1 MDHVIAARA
10 QMGSSLAFHIV
21 FAALGV
27 GLPLLIFV
35 AEGLWLRTKRR
46 VYYDLAR
53 TWTKGMAILFAVG
66 AVSGT
71 ILSFELGLLWPVFMK
86 YAGPLIGLPF
96 SYEGF
101 AFFIEAIFIGLYLY
115 GWDRLSP
122 VQHWLCALPIA
133 ISGALSAGF
142 VTLVNSWMNMPTG
155 FRFVDGK
162 ITDVHPIAAM
172 FSPPWLVE
180 VLHTTIAA
188 YVVTGFGAAGVCA
201 FALLR
206 RNAEDR
212 REQVLAGMRIGMMV
226 ATVAV
231 IFQFVVGDVIAR
243 FDFDNEPA
251 KAAAMEAL
259 FHTEQHAP
267 LTMGGLVG
275 KDGVR
280 YGIEIPSGLSLMLYF
295 NPNAEVKGLDKIAP
309 ADRPPVAATHLSFDA
324 MVGSASLLVLIGL
337 LWAYLTWRR
346 RSLPPWLVA
355 GIALSAPLSVVA
367 LEAGW
372 FVTEFGRQPWIVHGV
387 LLTSAAVTTAPN
399 LDTFFYAFSVVYVV
413 LAAMCWWLLRRVGS
427 HGSPGA
433 QSAPQS
439 AMVKAS

>member
-1 MDHVIAARA
+1 
-10 QMGSSLAFHIV
+10 MGSSLAFHIV

-27 GLPLLIFV
+27 GLPLLVFV

-53 TWTKGMAILFAVG
+53 TWAKGMAILFAIG

-71 ILSFELGLLWPVFMK
+71 ILAFELGLLWPEFMK

-96 SYEGF
+96 SLEGF

-122 VQHWLCALPIA
+122 VQHWLTALPIA

-142 VTLVNSWMNMPTG
+142 VTLVNAWMNMPTG

-162 ITDVHPIAAM
+162 VVDVHPLVAM
-172 FSPPWLVE
+172 FSPPWLDE

-188 YVVTGFGAAGVCA
+188 YVVTGFGAAAVCA

-206 RNAEDR
+206 RSAEDR
-212 REQVLAGMRIGMMV
+212 REQVVAGMRIGMMV

-231 IFQFVVGDVIAR
+231 IAQFIVGDFIAR
-243 FDFDNEPA
+243 FDFSEEPA

-259 FHTEQHAP
+259 FHTERNAP
-267 LTMGGLVG
+267 ITIGGIVG
-275 KDGVR
+275 KNDVR
-280 YGIEIPSGLSLMLYF
+280 YGIEIPSGLSLLLSF
-295 NPNAEVKGLDKIAP
+295 NPNAQVKGLDKIP
-309 ADRPPVAATHLSFDA
+309 SNDQPPVAATHLSFDA
-324 MVGSASLLVLIGL
+324 MVGSASLLVLIAL
-337 LWAYLTWRR
+337 VWAYLTKRGR
-346 RSLPPWLVA
+346 QLPPWLIA
-355 GIALSAPLSVVA
+355 GIAISGPLSVVA

-372 FVTEFGRQPWIVHGV
+372 FVTEFGRQPWVARG
-387 LLTSAAVTTAPN
+387 LLRTSDAVTTAPN
-399 LDTFFYAFSVVYVV
+399 LDVFFYAYSVVYVI
-413 LAAMCWWLLRRVGS
+413 LAVMCWWLLRRVGS
-427 HGSPGA
+427 KGHAGEHGA
-433 QSAPQS
+433 AQS